1 MATPQSAAI
10 FLQSEFWAYNPGMK
24 KYLPQLLVLFIVVA
38 MSAAANQGSAQ
49 GNSAASSTPD
59 ASVPRQAAGRDDA
72 QRKAK
77 EAIKLVLDSQAA
89 AWNRGDLDGFMK
101 GYWHSPEL
109 TFYSGGNIASGW
121 EAALERYQR
130 NYKGTGKEMGAL
142 EFQDLDIE
150 ILSRDAAMVTGK
162 WQLTKSDG
170 KRPHGL
176 FTLIFKK
183 MQPGWQIVHD
193 HTSSAD
199 EK

>member
-1 MATPQSAAI
+1 
-10 FLQSEFWAYNPGMK
+10 MK
-24 KYLPQLLVLFIVVA
+24 KCLFQLLLLFIVAV
-38 MSAAANQGSAQ
+38 SLGSAQ
-49 GNSAASSTPD
+49 GNSAKAGTPD
-59 ASVPRQAAGRDDA
+59 HTVPRQTTSHNDA
-72 QRKAK
+72 RGEAK
-77 EAIKLVLDSQAA
+77 RAIALVLDSQVA

-109 TFYSGGNIASGW
+109 TFYSGGNIATGW
-121 EAALERYQR
+121 QAALERYQR
-130 NYKGTGKEMGAL
+130 NYQGTGKEMGTL
-142 EFQDLDIE
+142 EFQDLEID

-170 KRPHGL
+170 KKPHGL

>member
-1 MATPQSAAI
+1 
-10 FLQSEFWAYNPGMK
+10 
-24 KYLPQLLVLFIVVA
+24 
-38 MSAAANQGSAQ
+38 
-49 GNSAASSTPD
+49 
-59 ASVPRQAAGRDDA
+59 
-72 QRKAK
+72 
-77 EAIKLVLDSQAA
+77 
-89 AWNRGDLDGFMK
+89 MK

-130 NYKGTGKEMGAL
+130 NYQGTGKEMGAL
-142 EFQDLDIE
+142 EFQDLE
-150 ILSRDAAMVTGK
+150 IDVLSRDAAMVTGK

-170 KRPHGL
+170 KKPHGL